1 MNRFWRVFAM
11 WFVAV
16 AAVWTFA
23 NLPRDGGSLKP
34 FLEWA
39 GFPWTFAFW
48 KWDHLEWF
56 NGAALAANIAVG
68 IGAALA
74 IGIIC
79 AWSRCRFVAR
89 RPTPHAG

>member
-1 MNRFWRVFAM
+1 MNRFWRIFTI
-11 WFVAV
+11 WFLVV

-23 NLPRDGGSLKP
+23 NLPRDGGTLKS

-48 KWDHLEWF
+48 AGNHLEWF

-68 IGAALA
+68 VGVASAIAAL
-74 IGIIC
+74 C
-79 AWSRCRFVAR
+79 SWSRCRTVSR
-89 RPTPHAG
+89 RSAVSQ